1 MCVTSGDW
9 FMYGKCGEWR
19 LEVESSERRLKDLG
33 VQTENALKMLH
44 TIQKEVT
51 SYTHKYS
58 SVL

>member
-9 FMYGKCGEWR
+9 LMHGKCGERR
-19 LEVESSERRLKDLG
+19 LEAESSEQRLKDMG